1 MRRLALATLTA
12 LAAAL
17 MIAVA
22 AAGPAAAAE
31 AVRPEAQSWP
41 HDGPFGTYDK
51 AALQRGLQ
59 VYTEVCA
66 GCHGLRLLAYRNLVE
81 IGWSE
86 AEAKAYAAEYE
97 VEDGP
102 DGEGEMFM
110 RPAIL
115 ADRFVLPFANENA
128 ARAAND
134 GALPPDLSLI
144 VKARVGREDY
154 LYAILTGYGEAPEG
168 VELSDGMSYNPFFPG
183 RRIAMP
189 PPLSED
195 GVEYADGSAATV
207 VRQAR
212 DVTQFLTWAAEP
224 KLDER
229 HNLGFK
235 VMLFLILI
243 TILLYFVKRRVW
255 SDVH

>member
-1 MRRLALATLTA
+1 MRRLALTTLAA
-12 LAAAL
+12 LAFGF
-17 MIAVA
+17 VA
-22 AAGPAAAAE
+22 ASPAAASDVE
-31 AVRPEAQSWP
+31 HPESQSWP

-59 VYTEVCA
+59 VFTEVCA
-66 GCHGLRLLAYRNLVE
+66 GCHGVRLLAYRNLVE
-81 IGWSE
+81 IDWSE

-102 DGEGEMFM
+102 DDEGEMFM

-115 ADRFVLPFANENA
+115 ADRFVLPFANGNA
-128 ARAAND
+128 ARAANN

-144 VKARVGREDY
+144 VKARGGGEDY
-154 LYAILTGYGEAPEG
+154 LYALLTGYGEAPEG
-168 VELSDGMSYNPFFPG
+168 VELSEGMNFNPYFPG
-183 RRIAMP
+183 HKIAMP
-189 PPLSED
+189 PPIFED
-195 GVEYADGSAATV
+195 GVEYSDGTAATV
-207 VRQAR
+207 AQQAR

-243 TILLYFVKRRVW
+243 TVMLYFVKRRVW
-255 SDVH
+255 SDLH